1 MEIIR
6 ARISKHRVHEI
17 LERFAGRGITNSPVR
32 TGEVWGQTYSTE
44 GSIFLWAV
52 FLHVGG
58 AQVKVF
64 KSSQSDSVG
73 VTWEPRRK
81 PGSGASEY
89 FRPTAHEELIAE
101 RLAKRIA
108 EELAQ
113 EIIYEEEEV

>member
-1 MEIIR
+1 MEILR
-6 ARISKHRVHEI
+6 GRVSKHRVHEI
-17 LERFAGRGITNSPVR
+17 LEKYAGRGITNSPVR

-58 AQVKVF
+58 AQVKVT
-64 KSSQSDSVG
+64 KSSSGESLG
-73 VTWEPRRK
+73 VSWEPRRK
-81 PGSGASEY
+81 PGTGASEY

-108 EELAQ
+108 Q
-113 EIIYEEEEV
+113 EISEEIIEEEEEV